1 MAGTGEG
8 TTPLIEERQI
18 QRQELKIKT
27 EVRYNKGFCHC
38 YLAVQWCPTLCDPT
52 DYSLRGSSVPGISQ
66 ARILRWIAI
75 SFLRDLPDSEE
86 VFKRLMFT
94 LL

>member
-8 TTPLIEERQI
+8 TTHLAEERQI

-27 EVRYNKGFCHC
+27 EVRYNKGFCC
-38 YLAVQWCPTLCDPT
+38 CCLVVQWCPTLCEPI
-52 DYSLRGSSVPGISQ
+52 DYSLSGFSVHGISQ

-94 LL
+94 LF